1 MTRYV
6 PTYTRVVHNVSPY
19 TTYLHIFLWRFYRIR
34 GLFLL
39 FCYVLHDVLTAIAV
53 EHRCY
58 KHSVCT
64 MKEVVFYYD
73 LVCPFAYMASR
84 LIEGVAQRTGARI
97 QWKPVLLGK
106 LSSLSE

>member
-1 MTRYV
+1 M
-6 PTYTRVVHNVSPY
+6 
-19 TTYLHIFLWRFYRIR
+19 YLHTQVWYITCHHTQRTYIFSLVVYRIR

-58 KHSVCT
+58 KHYVCT

>member
-1 MTRYV
+1 MHSRIILAVLLHVTR
-6 PTYTRVVHNVSPY
+6 RS
-19 TTYLHIFLWRFYRIR
+19 
-34 GLFLL
+34 
-39 FCYVLHDVLTAIAV
+39 
-53 EHRCY
+53 HRNC
-58 KHSVCT
+58 SRTSINILCT

>member
-1 MTRYV
+1 MHSRITHAVTRD
-6 PTYTRVVHNVSPY
+6 Y
-19 TTYLHIFLWRFYRIR
+19 TTYSTTYPPQLR
-34 GLFLL
+34 GG
-39 FCYVLHDVLTAIAV
+39 
-53 EHRCY
+53 
-58 KHSVCT
+58 KHCVCT

-106 LSSLSE
+106 LSRSSE

>member
-1 MTRYV
+1 M
-6 PTYTRVVHNVSPY
+6 VHNVSPY
-19 TTYLHIFLWRFYRIR
+19 TTYLLFFLWFTAVHSRIILAVLFYVTRR
-34 GLFLL
+34 
-39 FCYVLHDVLTAIAV
+39 T
-53 EHRCY
+53 
-58 KHSVCT
+58 HSNCSPINILCT